1 MFFVCGM
8 HPGTVGLKA
17 AVAHA
22 KSLGSVMFDIKHGTR
37 TREYLQHALICQEDV
52 MQPVP
57 PGRAPMGLNVAVVE
71 FRATVTVDLE
81 DDGFLDMGN
90 VVLDKTYSVQVPAKL
105 LALRG
110 RDALC
115 SHIRTRVNVAKVQHV
130 LWTESTLS
138 RGIFG
143 DAIRAHIASA
153 AANKRSLG
161 TVHDIYD
168 GTRKAVLFALE
179 NQPVRLVFVLPWEGL
194 DKGGIEDCSAILHH
208 VLGVCDEDTLD
219 TLPLAF
225 VGLACKGSLSPKWFN
240 RSDLVDVPAC

>member
-1 MFFVCGM
+1 
-8 HPGTVGLKA
+8 
-17 AVAHA
+17 
-22 KSLGSVMFDIKHGTR
+22 
-37 TREYLQHALICQEDV
+37 

-71 FRATVTVDLE
+71 FRAAVTVDLE
-81 DDGFLDMGN
+81 DDGFLDMEN

-115 SHIRTRVNVAKVQHV
+115 SQIRARVNVARVQHV
-130 LWTESTLS
+130 LWTENKLS

-161 TVHDIYD
+161 AVHDIYG

-179 NQPVRLVFVLPWEGL
+179 NQPVRLAFVLPWEGL
-194 DKGGIEDCSAILHH
+194 DKAVDERASKPCKCGVEDCSAILHH

-225 VGLACKGSLSPKWFN
+225 VGSACKRSLSPKWFN
-240 RSDLVDVPAC
+240 RTDLVDVPVC